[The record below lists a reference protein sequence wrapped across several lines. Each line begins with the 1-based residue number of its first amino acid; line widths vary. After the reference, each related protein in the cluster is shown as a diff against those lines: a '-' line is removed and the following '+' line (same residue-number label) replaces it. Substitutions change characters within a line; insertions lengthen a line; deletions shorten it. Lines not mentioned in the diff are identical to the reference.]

1 MSNVTGR
8 IENWTLYEQERVII
22 GNLYDDIHDRW
33 GEGQVIT
40 TSRLLPM
47 SMQANAIKEGSVVS
61 TQNSHYLLGK
71 KK

>member
-1 MSNVTGR
+1 MSDVTGR
-8 IENWTLYEQERVII
+8 IENWTLYEQERVVI
-22 GNLYDDIHDRW
+22 GNLYDDIHGRW

-47 SMQANAIKEGSVVS
+47 SMQANTIKEGAVVS